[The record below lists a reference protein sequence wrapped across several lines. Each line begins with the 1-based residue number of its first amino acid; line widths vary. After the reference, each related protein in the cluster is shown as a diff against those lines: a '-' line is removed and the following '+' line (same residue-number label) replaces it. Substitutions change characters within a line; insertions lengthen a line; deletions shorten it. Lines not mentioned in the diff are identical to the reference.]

1 VLLIT
6 QVSIDHKQEDIYM
19 SRLIAVDPA
28 QASGKAKDLLDGV
41 QAKLGLTPN
50 MMRTMANSPAVLE
63 AYLNFNNSL
72 AEGSLSSRLR
82 EQVALVVAEANGC
95 EYCLS
100 AHTAI
105 GKMVGLGTD
114 DILASRHSTSTNPKV
129 EAALKFATRIIAR
142 RGDVSDN
149 DLGEVRQAGYTEGE
163 IAEIIAN
170 VALNVFTNYFNQ
182 VAQTEI
188 DFPRVALSRAA

>member
-1 VLLIT
+1 
-6 QVSIDHKQEDIYM
+6 M
-19 SRLIAVDPA
+19 SRLVAVDPA
-28 QASGKAKDLLDGV
+28 KATGKAKDLLEQV
-41 QAKLGLTPN
+41 QGKLGLTPN

-63 AYLNFNNSL
+63 AYLNFNNTL
-72 AEGSLSSRLR
+72 AAGSLSARLR
-82 EQVALVVAEANGC
+82 ERIALVVAETNGC

-114 DILASRHSTSTNPKV
+114 DILASRQSTSTNPKV
-129 EAALKFATRIIAR
+129 EAALKFATRIIAC

-149 DLGEVRQAGYTEGE
+149 DLGQIRQAGYTEEE
-163 IAEIIAN
+163 IAEIIAG

-182 VAQTEI
+182 AAQTEI
-188 DFPRVALSRAA
+188 DFPRVELSRAA

>member
-1 VLLIT
+1 
-6 QVSIDHKQEDIYM
+6 M

-28 QASGKAKDLLDGV
+28 EATGKAKDLLDAV
-41 QAKLGLTPN
+41 QEKLGLTPN

-63 AYLNFNNSL
+63 AYLNFNNTL
-72 AEGSLSSRLR
+72 AAGSLSSRLR
-82 EQVALVVAEANGC
+82 EQIALVVAETNGC

-105 GKMVGLGTD
+105 GKMVGLGID

-129 EAALKFATRIIAR
+129 EAALKFARRILAR
-142 RGDVSDN
+142 LGDVSDN
-149 DLGEVRQAGYTEGE
+149 DLGQVRHAGYTEGE

-188 DFPRVALSRAA
+188 DFPRVALSPAA

>member
-1 VLLIT
+1 
-6 QVSIDHKQEDIYM
+6 M

-28 QASGKAKDLLDGV
+28 KATGKAKDLLDKV

-82 EQVALVVAEANGC
+82 EQIALVVAEANGC

-114 DILASRHSTSTNPKV
+114 DILASRQSTSTNPKV
-129 EAALKFATRIIAR
+129 EAALKFASRIIAR

-149 DLGEVRQAGYTEGE
+149 DLGQVLQAGYAEGE

-188 DFPRVALSRAA
+188 DFPKVALSRAA